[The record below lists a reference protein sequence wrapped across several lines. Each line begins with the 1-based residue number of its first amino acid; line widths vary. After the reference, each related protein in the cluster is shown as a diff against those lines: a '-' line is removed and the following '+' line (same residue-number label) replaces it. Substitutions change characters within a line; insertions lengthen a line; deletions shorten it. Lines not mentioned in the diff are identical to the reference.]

1 MKSLFLAFISYRS
14 AMQEKPKEV
23 TEGVEPPV
31 RSKRDW
37 LGSLVGLAI
46 VVGGM
51 AILYSVFREALHLF
65 TTPPSVWLNIKPG
78 QPIEL
83 ASAFNSIF
91 GVILK
96 IILLVIMAWLGSVI
110 TNRGIFLYSQSKPG
124 LKS

>member
-1 MKSLFLAFISYRS
+1 MKSWFLESINYRP
-14 AMQEKPKEV
+14 AMQQEPIEV
-23 TEGVEPPV
+23 IEGVEPPKN
-31 RSKRDW
+31 SKRDW
-37 LGSLVGLAI
+37 LGSMVGLTI

-110 TNRGIFLYSQSKPG
+110 TNRGIFLYSQSKSG

>member
-1 MKSLFLAFISYRS
+1 MKSWFLESISYRP
-14 AMQEKPKEV
+14 AMQQEPIEV
-23 TEGVEPPV
+23 IEGVEPQKN
-31 RSKRDW
+31 SKRDW
-37 LGSLVGLAI
+37 LGSMVGLTI

-110 TNRGIFLYSQSKPG
+110 TNRGIFLYSQSKAG